1 MESLAAQQHQHR
13 RWAFKLA
20 LPVQRTYTSDGAA
33 LGVSSFMTD
42 NQTGQTNFLTLT
54 PNVLQDVVN
63 NPDPAG
69 TLEYQFTLV
78 KNGNSTSVRAFSNA
92 ISPTTAGRVP
102 IGPVS
107 MSSGSYQWQC
117 VQQGAG
123 AATATTILVRYGSPL
138 N

>member
-1 MESLAAQQHQHR
+1 MAAQQHQHR

-33 LGVSSFMTD
+33 LNVSTFMTD

-54 PNVLQDVVN
+54 PNVLQDITN
-63 NPDPAG
+63 NPDPTG
-69 TLEYQFTLV
+69 TLQYQFTLV
-78 KNGNSTSVRAFSNA
+78 KNGNATSVRA
-92 ISPTTAGRVP
+92 P

>member
-1 MESLAAQQHQHR
+1 
-13 RWAFKLA
+13 LA

-54 PNVLQDVVN
+54 PNILQDCVN
-63 NPDPAG
+63 NPDPAAG
-69 TLEYQFTLV
+69 LAYTFTLV
-78 KNGNSTSVRAFSNA
+78 KNGNATSVRAFSNA

-102 IGPVS
+102 IGAVS

-117 VQQGAG
+117 VQNTG

>member
-1 MESLAAQQHQHR
+1 MS
-13 RWAFKLA
+13 
-20 LPVQRTYTSDGAA
+20 LPVQRTYTGTPIA
-33 LGVSSFMTD
+33 LLAPVFMLD
-42 NQTGQTNFLTLT
+42 NQTGLSNFLTLT

-69 TLEYQFTLV
+69 ALQYQFTLV
-78 KNGNSTSVRAFSNA
+78 KNGNATSVRAFSNA
-92 ISPTTAGRVP
+92 ISPLTAGRVP

-117 VQQGAG
+117 TQQGAG

>member
-1 MESLAAQQHQHR
+1 M
-13 RWAFKLA
+13 
-20 LPVQRTYTSDGAA
+20 LPVQRTYTGTPVA
-33 LGVSSFMTD
+33 LLAPVFMLD
-42 NQTGQTNFLTLT
+42 NQTGLSNFLTLT

-69 TLEYQFTLV
+69 ALQYQFTLV
-78 KNGNSTSVRAFSNA
+78 KNGNATSVRAFSNA

-102 IGPVS
+102 IGPVN
-107 MSSGSYQWQC
+107 MSSGSYQWQ
-117 VQQGAG
+117 VTQQGAG

>member
-1 MESLAAQQHQHR
+1 L
-13 RWAFKLA
+13 

-33 LGVSSFMTD
+33 LQVQTFMLD
-42 NQTGQTNFLTLT
+42 NQTGLSNFLTLT

-69 TLEYQFTLV
+69 TLQYQFTLI
-78 KNGNSTSVRAFSNA
+78 KNGNATSVRAFSNA
-92 ISPTTAGRVP
+92 ISPSTSGRVP

-107 MSSGSYQWQC
+107 MSSGSYQWAC
-117 VQQGAG
+117 TQQGAG